1 VVDANVDRVMS
12 EKGETEAPT
21 LPDIAHESTR
31 VVSEARARGEVLR
44 VAGSVAFRLRVG
56 DRVRLPRPVPQDID
70 LVAPAGR
77 ERRTVRVLTDLGY
90 TGERD
95 FNARHGASRLLFWDR
110 ARERK
115 LEVFVGT
122 FVMCHTLP
130 IADRLGVESETIPL
144 AEMMLTKLQIIELN
158 EKDVADMHS
167 LLIAFDV
174 GESDVERI
182 NTKLI
187 AALCARDW
195 GLHHTVSRTLDKLRG
210 DPPSYQL
217 TAGQRAIVDDR
228 LARLRA
234 ALEAAPKSVAWRVR
248 ARVGERMRWYEEPEE
263 I

>member
-1 VVDANVDRVMS
+1 MVDANVDRVTP
-12 EKGETEAPT
+12 ETGEAGVPT
-21 LPDIAHESTR
+21 LPDIADESRR
-31 VVSEARARGEVLR
+31 VVSEARGRGEVLR

-56 DRVRLPRPVPQDID
+56 DRVRLPRPALQDID
-70 LVAPAGR
+70 LVAPSGR
-77 ERRTVRVLTDLGY
+77 ERRTTRVLTDLGY

-130 IADRLGVESETIPL
+130 IADRLGIEPETIPL
-144 AEMMLTKLQIIELN
+144 AEMMLTKLQIVELN

-167 LLIAFDV
+167 LLIAVDV
-174 GESDVERI
+174 GESDVDQI
-182 NTKLI
+182 NAKLI

-195 GLHHTVSRTLDKLRG
+195 GLHHTVSRTLDTLG
-210 DPPSYQL
+210 SDPPSYQL
-217 TAGQRAIVDDR
+217 TGGQRMVVDDR
-228 LARLRA
+228 VAKLRT
-234 ALEAAPKSVAWRVR
+234 ALEAEPKSVAWRLR
-248 ARVGERMRWYEEPEE
+248 AKVGERMRWYEEPEE